1 MLNTQYI
8 TIKWVEESTFTI
20 GFMWLAIY
28 LTHNQHSLH
37 QKLQKFGASF
47 ELFPTGGW
55 WVFIEWIGTIIDYNP
70 IVKIFIRGGRVLL
83 CSAGVSGSN

>member
-20 GFMWLAIY
+20 GFMWLDVY
-28 LTHNQHSLH
+28 LTHNQHLLH
-37 QKLQKFGASF
+37 QKWQKFGASF

>member
-37 QKLQKFGASF
+37 QNLQNLGLYF
-47 ELFPTGGW
+47 ELFSYW
-55 WVFIEWIGTIIDYNP
+55 WVFIEWIDTILDYNP
-70 IVKIFIRGGRVLL
+70 IVKVFRRGGRVLL

>member
-1 MLNTQYI
+1 MVGYLFDSQ
-8 TIKWVEESTFTI
+8 STFTTSKVVM
-20 GFMWLAIY
+20 FR
-28 LTHNQHSLH
+28 
-37 QKLQKFGASF
+37 ASF

-70 IVKIFIRGGRVLL
+70 IVKVFRRGGRVFL